1 MQNKEKKEIDSFNE
15 AKNFMNEQA
24 LTCSMPPI
32 IDEEMLPDSSLKSQ
46 GKTFKKISKKKDF
59 TVIEEGYVTVI
70 AGPCAIESREQLD
83 IIAKIV
89 KDSGLSYLRAGA
101 YKPRTSPYSFQ
112 GLEHQGLE
120 ILKEIGDKYGLY
132 TTTEVTDAE
141 TVEEVA
147 KYVDILQIG
156 TRNMS
161 NFALLKK
168 VGLVANKYGKKVI
181 IKRGWASTIKEWL
194 LAVEYIT
201 SKGGCEVIL
210 CERGIRTFEPYTRFT
225 LDLSAVPVIKKLSK
239 LPIIIDPSHAVG
251 QSDLVVPLCR
261 AAIAVGADGL
271 IVEIHYDPPNALCD
285 GQQALD
291 RKQTSEMLSQINF
304 ISSVLGKKVK

>member
-1 MQNKEKKEIDSFNE
+1 MSNNKD
-15 AKNFMNEQA
+15 
-24 LTCSMPPI
+24 
-32 IDEEMLPDSSLKSQ
+32 
-46 GKTFKKISKKKDF
+46 KTPVQKQSKTIKKDN
-59 TVIEEGYVTVI
+59 VKLIEEGFVTVI
-70 AGPCAIESREQLD
+70 AGPCAIESWEQLD
-83 IIAKIV
+83 TIAKIV
-89 KDSGLSYLRAGA
+89 KDNGLSFLRAGA

-112 GLEHQGLE
+112 GLEHKGLE
-120 ILKEIGDKYGLY
+120 MLKEVGDKYSLY

-168 VGLVANKYGKKVI
+168 VGTVASKYNKKVI
-181 IKRGWASTIKEWL
+181 LKRGWASTIKEWL

-201 SKGGCEVIL
+201 SAGDVEVVL

-239 LPIIIDPSHAVG
+239 LAIIIDPSHAVG
-251 QSDLVVPLCR
+251 QSDLVIPMSR
-261 AAIAVGADGL
+261 AAIAAGADGL
-271 IVEIHYDPPNALCD
+271 LVEIHHEPEKALCD
-285 GQQALD
+285 GQQALNVE
-291 RKQTSEMLSQINF
+291 QTTEMLNQVRDIAAILN
-304 ISSVLGKKVK
+304 KKVR

>member
-1 MQNKEKKEIDSFNE
+1 M
-15 AKNFMNEQA
+15 
-24 LTCSMPPI
+24 
-32 IDEEMLPDSSLKSQ
+32 
-46 GKTFKKISKKKDF
+46 
-59 TVIEEGYVTVI
+59 
-70 AGPCAIESREQLD
+70 
-83 IIAKIV
+83 
-89 KDSGLSYLRAGA
+89 
-101 YKPRTSPYSFQ
+101 
-112 GLEHQGLE
+112 
-120 ILKEIGDKYGLY
+120 LKEIGDKYGLY

-141 TVEEVA
+141 TVAEVA

-168 VGLVANKYGKKVI
+168 VGIVANQYNKKVI
-181 IKRGWASTIKEWL
+181 LKRGWASTVKEWL

-201 SKGGCEVIL
+201 SKGDEEVIL

-251 QSDLVVPLCR
+251 QSDLVIPMSR
-261 AAIAVGADGL
+261 AAIAVGADGI
-271 IVEIHYDPPNALCD
+271 IVEIHNEPEKALCD

-291 RKQTSEMLSQINF
+291 PKQTIDMLSQVKKIAA
-304 ISSVLGKKVK
+304 ILGKKIR

>member
-1 MQNKEKKEIDSFNE
+1 MEDKTNKKIENENCDNLSASIPLISSGHTSRDLNLKKNSKEKKN
-15 AKNFMNEQA
+15 
-24 LTCSMPPI
+24 
-32 IDEEMLPDSSLKSQ
+32 PDNV
-46 GKTFKKISKKKDF
+46 KDKD
-59 TVIEEGYVTVI
+59 IRLIKEGYITVI

-83 IIAKIV
+83 IIASIV
-89 KDSGLSYLRAGA
+89 KESGLNFLRAGA

-120 ILKEIGDKYGLY
+120 ILKEVADKYGLY
-132 TTTEVTDAE
+132 STTEVTDAE

-168 VGLVANKYGKKVI
+168 VGIVANEYKRKVI
-181 IKRGWASTIKEWL
+181 LKRGWASTIKEWL
-194 LAVEYIT
+194 LAAEYIT
-201 SKGGCEVIL
+201 SKGDAELIL

-225 LDLSAVPVIKKLSK
+225 LDLSAVPVIKKLSR

-251 QSDLVVPLCR
+251 QSDLVIPMSR

-271 IVEIHYDPPNALCD
+271 IVEIHNQPEKALCD

-291 RKQTSEMLSQINF
+291 IKQTKEMLLQVKGIAAL
-304 ISSVLGKKVK
+304 LGKRIR